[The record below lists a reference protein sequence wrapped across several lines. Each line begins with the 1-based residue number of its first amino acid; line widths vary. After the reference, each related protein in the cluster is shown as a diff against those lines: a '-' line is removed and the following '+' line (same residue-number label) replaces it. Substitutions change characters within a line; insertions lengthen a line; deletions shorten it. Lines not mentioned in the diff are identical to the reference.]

1 MSIFLFIISQ
11 QKINMKRIIICI
23 FCIGLLACNKVE
35 NRKSINQQPCIFP
48 NYVGVTMPRNIA
60 PPTFTVKNV
69 NKVYAEFIFNGEKQF
84 SCIGNSTQGISI
96 PIKKWKKL
104 TQKAKNSTIKVIVCT
119 KHKNENFW
127 KEYLPFDISIA
138 DETIDE
144 YITYRLIKPG
154 YELWDRMG
162 IYQRNVTNYDEKAIF
177 ENRQQE
183 SNTGRGCINC
193 HSFCEYNADTFM
205 FHARFINPGTTIA
218 INDEVTHLD
227 LKTKITQNGTYPK
240 WHPSARYIAYAL
252 CNTSQAFHVYDP
264 NRISVYDTKS
274 DLMIYDVQKKEVI
287 VDKRFLDSPEFETF
301 PSWSPDGKWLYFSSA
316 KPKGNLPA
324 NNDKMKYGIYR
335 VAFDHI
341 NANLGDS
348 IECIIHP
355 DSTNKTQLF
364 ARISP
369 DGRYLLYT
377 EADYGTFPIWHH
389 EADLKMLDLKSRQN
403 IDTKILNSTSVESY
417 HSWSSNGRWIVF
429 SSRRI
434 DGLYTRLYLAYFDKN
449 GQFHKPFVLPQK
461 SADFDFE
468 RMYSYNIPEFTKG
481 ATKMPS
487 YKIEKAVK
495 SQPIPSKLR
504 K

>member
-1 MSIFLFIISQ
+1 MRKF
-11 QKINMKRIIICI
+11 IICI
-23 FCIGLLACNKVE
+23 FGIILFACSKVD
-35 NRKSINQQPCIFP
+35 NRVKINQQPSIFP
-48 NYVGVTMPRNIA
+48 DYIGVTMPQNIA

-69 NKVYAEFIFNGEKQF
+69 DKIYAEFIFNGEIQF
-84 SCIGNSTQGISI
+84 SCTGNSKRGISI
-96 PIKKWKKL
+96 PIRKWENLAK
-104 TQKAKNSTIKVIVCT
+104 KAKNSIITVVVCT
-119 KHKNENFW
+119 KEKDEDFW
-127 KEYLPFDISIA
+127 KEYLPFSISIA
-138 DETIDE
+138 SELIDG

-162 IYQRNVTNYDEKAIF
+162 IYQRNITNYDEKAIF

-183 SNTGRGCINC
+183 SKNGRGCINC

-218 INDEVTHLD
+218 INDEIKHLD
-227 LKTKITQNGTYPK
+227 LKTEITQNGTYPK

-252 CNTSQAFHVYDP
+252 CSTSQAFHVYNP

-287 VDKRFLDSPEFETF
+287 VDNRFVNSSQLETF

-316 KPKGNLPA
+316 MQVGNLPHD
-324 NNDKMKYGIYR
+324 NDKIKYGIYR
-335 VAFDHI
+335 VSF
-341 NANLGDS
+341 NQETANLGDS
-348 IECIIHP
+348 IECIISP

-369 DGRYLLYT
+369 DNRYLLYT

-389 EADLKMLDLKSRQN
+389 EADLKMLDLESRQN
-403 IDTKILNSTSVESY
+403 VDTKILNSPSVESY

-429 SSRRI
+429 SSRRT
-434 DGLYTRLYLAYFDKN
+434 DRLYTRLYLAYFDEN
-449 GQFHKPFVLPQK
+449 GHFHKPFLLPQK
-461 SADFDFE
+461 NANFDFE

-481 ATKMPS
+481 ATKIPS

-495 SQPIPSKLR
+495 SQPISSKLR

>member
-1 MSIFLFIISQ
+1 
-11 QKINMKRIIICI
+11 
-23 FCIGLLACNKVE
+23 
-35 NRKSINQQPCIFP
+35 
-48 NYVGVTMPRNIA
+48 
-60 PPTFTVKNV
+60 
-69 NKVYAEFIFNGEKQF
+69 
-84 SCIGNSTQGISI
+84 
-96 PIKKWKKL
+96 
-104 TQKAKNSTIKVIVCT
+104 
-119 KHKNENFW
+119 
-127 KEYLPFDISIA
+127 
-138 DETIDE
+138 
-144 YITYRLIKPG
+144 
-154 YELWDRMG
+154 
-162 IYQRNVTNYDEKAIF
+162 
-177 ENRQQE
+177 
-183 SNTGRGCINC
+183 
-193 HSFCEYNADTFM
+193 
-205 FHARFINPGTTIA
+205 
-218 INDEVTHLD
+218 
-227 LKTKITQNGTYPK
+227 
-240 WHPSARYIAYAL
+240 
-252 CNTSQAFHVYDP
+252 
-264 NRISVYDTKS
+264 
-274 DLMIYDVQKKEVI
+274 MIYDVQKKEVI